1 MKKLTS
7 LLLITFFI
15 STTAYAQSNTSNWAG
30 YYIGGSLSNFTGHN
44 TDSSERY
51 DIKESYKPTIFAG
64 YNHDLSNNIILGGE
78 ISAKLGKNNPHE
90 FGYEGYKYTTLI
102 DFKVKAGY
110 AYGNF
115 LPYITA
121 GYAYGRFCEDCFDN
135 EDRTKYSVN
144 GYLTG
149 VGVDYQI
156 NKNWNAGL
164 EFLSRK
170 FNDLY
175 DDNSE
180 KGTVNNLSAKVFYKF

>member
-7 LLLITFFI
+7 LLLATFFI
-15 STTAYAQSNTSNWAG
+15 SATAYAQSNTSNWAG
-30 YYIGGSLSNFTGHN
+30 YYIGGSLSNFTGHT
-44 TDSSERY
+44 TDTSERY

-64 YNHDLSNNIILGGE
+64 YNYELSNNIILGGE
-78 ISAKLGKNNPHE
+78 ISAKLGKSKPHD
-90 FGYEGYKYTTLI
+90 FGYEDYKYTTLI

-121 GYAYGRFCEDCFDN
+121 GYAYGRFCANCFDN
-135 EDRTKYSVN
+135 EDRTKYSIN

-149 VGVDYQI
+149 VGIDYQI
-156 NKNWNAGL
+156 YKNWNTGL

-170 FNDLY
+170 FNDLSVN
-175 DDNSE
+175 NSE
-180 KGTVNNLSAKVFYKF
+180 KGTVNSLSAKIFYKF